1 MTANQTDEAITP
13 EKIRSDLQEFL
24 TTKIEVAPKVEKDLF
39 SSGLITSL
47 FALELVTYIEKTYD
61 IEINGADLKLNNFRT
76 INAMIDLV
84 CRIRARENVE

>member
-13 EKIRSDLQEFL
+13 EKICSDLQEFL
-24 TTKIEVAPKVEKDLF
+24 TKKIGAAPEVEKDLF

-61 IEINGADLKLNNFRT
+61 IEINGVDLKLNNFRT

-84 CRIRARENVE
+84 RRIRARENVE